1 MQGRGASQTV
11 RSHAERGNEE
21 QLHFDNH
28 YPMNFTLLPIVLAA
42 LAAEP
47 ATENPVFKELVTQ
60 GVTMS
65 DGAKVK
71 LPPPIMADGL
81 DAAGQLA
88 ALRRVAD
95 ARNPV
100 KSILEKSFYASVVT
114 KIRAPKP
121 AEGERPTVWTVNTW
135 FVAHGNWNKL
145 TSKEFLESLTSSG
158 EGKGGVVSKAGALT
172 DEEMQKRKLKIA
184 SKGDYEERFLYAT
197 FSLFE
202 RVEISSTRFAAVVKG
217 KDSVLAAGRVD
228 PRFDRDAEY
237 PNQWRPLLR
246 DVRAEI
252 KPGPAHPFGHAG
264 GYAKI
269 TRLVEPAGAVFIECH
284 VVYEEPYGWFDGV
297 NLIQQKVP
305 AMVREKVRSF
315 RRKLS
320 MAEEEKS
327 KTP

>member
-1 MQGRGASQTV
+1 
-11 RSHAERGNEE
+11 
-21 QLHFDNH
+21 
-28 YPMNFTLLPIVLAA
+28 MNLALFPIVWVA

-47 ATENPVFKELVTQ
+47 AMENPVFKELVGQ
-60 GVTMS
+60 GIAMS
-65 DGAKVK
+65 DGSKFK

-100 KSILEKSFYASVVT
+100 KSILEKSFYAPVVT
-114 KIRAPKP
+114 KVRAPKP
-121 AEGERPTVWTVNTW
+121 AEGEGPTVRTVDAW
-135 FVAHGNWNKL
+135 FVAHGDWDKL

-158 EGKGGVVSKAGALT
+158 EGKSNVVTKAGALT

-184 SKGDYEERFLYAT
+184 SKDDYEERFLYAT

-217 KDSVLAAGRVD
+217 KNSVLAAGRVD

-246 DVRAEI
+246 DARAEI

-269 TRLVEPAGAVFIECH
+269 TRLAEPAGAVFVECH

-297 NLIQQKVP
+297 NLVKQKVP
-305 AMVREKVRSF
+305 MMVQEKVRSF

-320 MAEEEKS
+320 MAEEEKP